1 MAKTENVPWKKL
13 KIGTIID
20 EPGGAVE
27 YKTGDW
33 KSQRPVLDK
42 AKCTKCGLCFI
53 YCPEGCIRPDEEG
66 YFIADLTFCKG
77 CGICA
82 KECPKKAIMMMVE
95 EE

>member
-13 KIGTIID
+13 RIGTIID

-42 AKCTKCGLCFI
+42 AKCNKCGLCFI

-82 KECPKKAIMMMVE
+82 KECPKKAITMVVE

>member
-13 KIGTIID
+13 RIGTIID

-42 AKCTKCGLCFI
+42 AKCNKCGLCFI
-53 YCPEGCIRPDEEG
+53 YCPEGCIPPDEEG

-82 KECPKKAIMMMVE
+82 KECPKKAIMMVVE
-95 EE
+95 KE

>member
-1 MAKTENVPWKKL
+1 MAKTENIPWKKL
-13 KIGTIID
+13 RIGTIID

-42 AKCTKCGLCFI
+42 AKCNKCGLCFI
-53 YCPEGCIRPDEEG
+53 YCPEGCIQPDEEG
-66 YFIADLTFCKG
+66 WFIADLTFCKG
-77 CGICA
+77 CAICA
-82 KECPKKAIMMMVE
+82 KECPKKAIMTVVE

>member
-13 KIGTIID
+13 RIGAIID

-66 YFIADLTFCKG
+66 YFIADLSFCKG

-82 KECPKKAIMMMVE
+82 KECPKKAIMMVVE

>member
-13 KIGTIID
+13 RIGTIID

-27 YKTGDW
+27 YLTGDW

-42 AKCTKCGLCFI
+42 AKCNKCGLCFI
-53 YCPEGCIRPDEEG
+53 YCPEGCIQPDEG
-66 YFIADLTFCKG
+66 SWFIADLTFCKG

-82 KECPKKAIMMMVE
+82 KECPKKAITMVVE